1 MEFNPNRTPA
11 DILKEGSFGETSINN
26 RYSNVTNKQHNDY
39 WKELSN
45 PLNDVDLN
53 SDCYC

>member
-11 DILKEGSFGETSINN
+11 DILKEGSFGEASINN

-53 SDCYC
+53 TDC